1 MESMSREIG
10 LCQTEVFHQRG
21 GNPEKLCALVRKF
34 GGQKMKAYPS
44 CVQPLS
50 SVLVSVFS
58 VKYEFGMGKRGKG
71 VWEVLSS
78 LPGSID

>member
-1 MESMSREIG
+1 
-10 LCQTEVFHQRG
+10 
-21 GNPEKLCALVRKF
+21 
-34 GGQKMKAYPS
+34 MKAYPS